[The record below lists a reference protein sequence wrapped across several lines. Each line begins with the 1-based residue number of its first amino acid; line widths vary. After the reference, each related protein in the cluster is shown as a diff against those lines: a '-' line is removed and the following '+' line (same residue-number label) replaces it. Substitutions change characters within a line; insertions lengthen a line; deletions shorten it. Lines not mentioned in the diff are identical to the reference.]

1 MCLVL
6 PAKVLAVHG
15 QTADVELYG
24 GMQATVSLAVQPDVA
39 IGEYVM
45 VDRGLVLSV
54 IEPDEVET
62 ILAMYE
68 EIGQL
73 LTEADS
79 APDLDAM
86 FGGDHA

>member
-6 PAKVLAVHG
+6 PAKMLAVHG
-15 QTADVELYG
+15 ATADVELYG
-24 GMQATVSLAVQPDVA
+24 GMQATVSLAVQPEVA
-39 IGEYVM
+39 VGQYVM

-54 IEPDEVET
+54 IESEEVET
-62 ILAMYE
+62 ILAMYD

-73 LTEADS
+73 LAEADS
-79 APDLDAM
+79 TPDLAAM